1 MRVIGPH
8 LALPATAGPA
18 YRVSRILRHLFGS
31 RCLQLPSLPTW
42 NVEEPRQL
50 RRLGASRER
59 EDLAVSLWSMGGSV
73 AIVVSIAMGL
83 PPLSLA
89 LWPRMLVLSGAVG
102 LVLTGTLKSRRL
114 KQAREQELLKA
125 GATAVTLADRI
136 EVLEVQGLKYRR
148 IPLRLQ
154 FVLMGGKAMIAG
166 SGFWAL
172 RLIRHGTPAAV
183 FLTGALAATA
193 WLGWDILSVFR
204 RRAGRERI
212 DAEIGILLEGA
223 APALSAAQ
231 DEGEVTRHSENPVGE
246 SLGTLKADG

>member
-1 MRVIGPH
+1 MDPPTSLLVIVTVAAVAAMVGFFR
-8 LALPATAGPA
+8 AG
-18 YRVSRILRHLFGS
+18 
-31 RCLQLPSLPTW
+31 
-42 NVEEPRQL
+42 RQL
-50 RRLGASRER
+50 RRLGPSRER

-73 AIVVSIAMGL
+73 AIVLSIAMGL
-83 PPLSLA
+83 PPLSLP
-89 LWPRMLVLSGAVG
+89 LWPRMLVLSSAVG
-102 LVLTGTLKSRRL
+102 LLLTGTLKSKRL

-136 EVLEVQGLKYRR
+136 EALEVQRLKYRR
-148 IPLRLQ
+148 ISLRLQ
-154 FVLMGGKAMIAG
+154 FVLMGGKAMMAG

-223 APALSAAQ
+223 APALSGAQ

-246 SLGTLKADG
+246 SLTVRDQRGAG

>member
-1 MRVIGPH
+1 MVGFFR
-8 LALPATAGPA
+8 AGW
-18 YRVSRILRHLFGS
+18 
-31 RCLQLPSLPTW
+31 QLPGWRP
-42 NVEEPRQL
+42 
-50 RRLGASRER
+50 SRER

-83 PPLSLA
+83 PPLSLP

-102 LVLTGTLKSRRL
+102 LVLTGTLKAKRL
-114 KQAREQELLKA
+114 KHAREQELLKA

-136 EVLEVQGLKYRR
+136 EALEVQRLKYRR

-172 RLIRHGTPAAV
+172 RLIRHGTPATV
-183 FLTGALAATA
+183 FLTGARGVATVSA
-193 WLGWDILSVFR
+193 WAGDILSVFR

-223 APALSAAQ
+223 APVA
-231 DEGEVTRHSENPVGE
+231 VPRHKTKER
-246 SLGTLKADG
+246 